1 MIRIAVTAAFDA
13 LAATLYPLSR
23 VGRPK
28 RSEGCTMTNMK
39 NLGGATLM
47 AAGVLALSPS
57 AVSARIICNEWG
69 QRWRVHG
76 HYHPGW
82 GWPVRP
88 YPWRWQEE
96 GDGYGGWGEHEGH
109 GHWQW
114 EED

>member
-1 MIRIAVTAAFDA
+1 
-13 LAATLYPLSR
+13 
-23 VGRPK
+23 
-28 RSEGCTMTNMK
+28 MTNMK

-69 QRWRVHG
+69 QCWRVHG

-96 GDGYGGWGEHEGH
+96 GDGYGGWASTRVMDIGNGRRTDRAPTAMH
-109 GHWQW
+109 
-114 EED
+114 